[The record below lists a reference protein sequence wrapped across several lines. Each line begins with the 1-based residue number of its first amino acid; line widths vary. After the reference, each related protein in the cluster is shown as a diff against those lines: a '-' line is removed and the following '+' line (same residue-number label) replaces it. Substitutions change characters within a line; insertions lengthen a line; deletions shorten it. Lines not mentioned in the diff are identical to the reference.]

1 MMPSELSRICR
12 LAKAIGP
19 LGSSTPSLQPPSIA
33 AAARTT
39 ASATYRMSDL
49 PRAEVDETAHGPD
62 GAWREFGMHR
72 SDGPAAMPRTSVLN
86 QEGRKQCEQI
96 EDGECEQPLSSAAV
110 GPGAPADPPCEQQE
124 NRAAN

>member
-49 PRAEVDETAHGPD
+49 APAQVDETAH
-62 GAWREFGMHR
+62 
-72 SDGPAAMPRTSVLN
+72 SPAAMRRTSMLN

-96 EDGECEQPLSSAAV
+96 EDGEYEQPVRSAAV
-110 GPGAPADPPCEQQE
+110 GPGAPADPTCEQ
-124 NRAAN
+124 